1 MRATVTGTAV
11 AVTRTVSRIATLVI
25 AAAGCLPHPGGFSDA
40 MPTSAGDD
48 ASFSTPQPVAI
59 VGYGSDAMEPFVTR
73 DGAYLLFNDRND
85 PATDTNLFYATS
97 IDASDFQFVG
107 PIAGANSTSLDGV
120 ASLDAQNELVFVS
133 TRSYAQSLSTLYM
146 ADFASGTA
154 TNVALIAG
162 VSRDEATAVNFDAEI
177 SADGSALYFV
187 DGVIDP
193 NAALPSAADLVIADR
208 DGSGFTRRADSA
220 AIFANINSSAL
231 EYAPATTADQLELFF
246 DRFDPSVDT
255 VPAIYHATRAA
266 IDEPFGVP
274 AKLAVLGDNLV
285 EGATVSPDGKSIYYH
300 QLDGDRYDLYRVTR
314 AAPASLPARSR

>member
-1 MRATVTGTAV
+1 M
-11 AVTRTVSRIATLVI
+11 SRIATLVI

-40 MPTSAGDD
+40 APESVGDD
-48 ASFSTPQPVAI
+48 ASFSAPQSVSI
-59 VGYGSDAMEPFVTR
+59 IGYGSDVMEPFVTR

-97 IDASDFQFVG
+97 IDATEFQFAG

-120 ASLDAQNELVFVS
+120 ASVDDQGELVFVS
-133 TRSYAQSLSTLYM
+133 TRSYAQSLSTLYT
-146 ADFASGTA
+146 ASFAAGVA
-154 TNVALIAG
+154 TGVALIPG
-162 VSRDEATAVNFDAEI
+162 VSRDEATVVNFDAEI

-193 NAALPSAADLVIADR
+193 GASLPSAADLVIADR
-208 DGSGFTRRADSA
+208 TGSGFARRPDSA

-231 EYAPATTADQLELFF
+231 EYAPATTSDQLELFF

-255 VPAIYHATRAA
+255 VPAIYHATRAT
-266 IDEPFGVP
+266 IDEPFGAP
-274 AKLAVLGDNLV
+274 AKLAALGDNLV
-285 EGATVSPDGKSIYYH
+285 EGATVSPDGKAVYYH

-314 AAPASLPARSR
+314 AAPASLRAPAR